1 MARKVFISFL
11 GETNY
16 GECDYQKD
24 GISYGGKLR
33 FIQEATLN
41 YLNATNEWAKD
52 DIAYILLTKGAE
64 EKNWLDN
71 GQTKYGSDEKI
82 IQSGL
87 QTQLRQM
94 NLAFPVEPIKD
105 IPEGNDEREIWI
117 IFEKIFDHIR
127 DNDELYFDVTHG
139 YRYLPMLFLVLSN
152 YAKFLKK
159 VTVKSITY
167 GNYEISERGTKPGL
181 IVDLL
186 PLTVLQDWTYAAGQY
201 LDSGNVERLKTLCNN
216 ELNPILA
223 NSKGKN
229 QDAQIMKRFIETLSD
244 VIAERQTCRGM
255 NIIQSKNFVKLK
267 TYADEIQTTLIPPLD
282 PIFEKIKHSLVYFDE
297 QENIKNGFSAA
308 VWCYQN
314 GLFQQAATIL
324 QEFVVTFFCVRH
336 NIKIDNENLRETVNF
351 AFNIQFNGTVEKE
364 WRGTEEQIIKIREI
378 LSDDLLYNHSLV
390 NYFNN
395 LTEVRNDFNH
405 SGMRSKRAPLSAVK
419 IKDNIKKCIEG
430 IATIL
435 YNVNPLPLC

>member
-16 GECDYQKD
+16 GKCDYQKD

-41 YLNATNEWAKD
+41 CLNATNEWTKD

-71 GQTKYGSDEKI
+71 GQTKYDSDEKI

-87 QTQLRQM
+87 QTQLQQM
-94 NLAFPVEPIKD
+94 NLPFSVEPIKD

-117 IFEKIFDHIR
+117 IFQKIFDHIQ
-127 DNDELYFDVTHG
+127 DNDKLYFDMTHG

-159 VTVKSITY
+159 ITVESITY
-167 GNYEISERGTKPGL
+167 GNYEISEKGTKPGL

-186 PLTVLQDWTYAAGQY
+186 PLTALQDWTYAAGQY
-201 LDSGNVERLKTLCNN
+201 LDSGNVERLETLCNQ
-216 ELNPILA
+216 ELKPILA
-223 NSKGKN
+223 DSKGKN
-229 QDAQIMKRFIETLSD
+229 QDAQIMNGFIKALRE
-244 VIAERQTCRGM
+244 VISERQTCRGM
-255 NIIQSKNFVKLK
+255 SIITSKNFAKLK
-267 TYADEIQTTLIPPLD
+267 AYSDKIKTTLIPPMN
-282 PIFEKIKHSLVYFDE
+282 PVFEKIKHSLVYFDE
-297 QENIKNGFSAA
+297 QENVKNGFSAA

-324 QEFVVTFFCVRH
+324 QEFVISFFCLRH
-336 NIKIDNENLRETVNF
+336 NIKIDD
-351 AFNIQFNGTVEKE
+351 
-364 WRGTEEQIIKIREI
+364 EEIRE
-378 LSDDLLYNHSLV
+378 
-390 NYFNN
+390 
-395 LTEVRNDFNH
+395 
-405 SGMRSKRAPLSAVK
+405 AVK
-419 IKDNIKKCIEG
+419 FCIQ
-430 IATIL
+430 
-435 YNVNPLPLC
+435 Y

>member
-16 GECDYQKD
+16 GKCDYQKD

-41 YLNATNEWAKD
+41 CLNATNEWTKD

-64 EKNWLDN
+64 EKNWSDN

-87 QTQLRQM
+87 QTQLQQM
-94 NLAFPVEPIKD
+94 NLPFSVEPIKD

-117 IFEKIFDHIR
+117 IFQKIFDHIQ
-127 DNDELYFDVTHG
+127 DNDKLYFDMTHG

-159 VTVKSITY
+159 ITVESITY
-167 GNYEISERGTKPGL
+167 GNYEISEKGTKPGL

-186 PLTVLQDWTYAAGQY
+186 PLTALQDWTYAAGQY
-201 LDSGNVERLKTLCNN
+201 LDSGNVERLETLCNQ
-216 ELNPILA
+216 ELKPILA
-223 NSKGKN
+223 DSKGKN
-229 QDAQIMKRFIETLSD
+229 QDAQIMNGFIKALRE
-244 VIAERQTCRGM
+244 VISERQTCRGM
-255 NIIQSKNFVKLK
+255 SIITSKNFAKLK
-267 TYADEIQTTLIPPLD
+267 AYSDKIKTTLIPPMN
-282 PIFEKIKHSLVYFDE
+282 PVFEKIKHSLVYFDE
-297 QENIKNGFSAA
+297 QENVKNGFSAA

-324 QEFVVTFFCVRH
+324 QEFVISFFCLRH
-336 NIKIDNENLRETVNF
+336 NIKIDDEEIREAVNS
-351 AFNIQFNGTVEKE
+351 AFNIKFNGISEKD
-364 WRGTEEQIIKIREI
+364 WRGTEEQKIKIREI
-378 LSDDLLYNHSLV
+378 LGDELLYNHNLV

-405 SGMRSKRAPLSAVK
+405 SGMRSKRTPLSAVK

-435 YNVNPLPLC
+435 YNFNPFTSC